1 MVMMFKIM
9 ILILNMHII
18 LIIYIDLLKK
28 FVGSLEDLMVL
39 FILKS

>member
-28 FVGSLEDLMVL
+28 FVESLEDLMVL

>member
-1 MVMMFKIM
+1 M

-28 FVGSLEDLMVL
+28 FVESLEDLMVL

>member
-1 MVMMFKIM
+1 MMFKIM

-28 FVGSLEDLMVL
+28 FVESLEDLMVL